1 MGNTLWISYPLYNM
15 PLFKA
20 ERNDDGYAL
29 VSLFGG
35 EKFERQTNNAH
46 EMPTY
51 GDLMECLI
59 SSGVLP
65 FSNIDRLLNKVSQC
79 RLFKR
84 CCIGLDTNVLYRRVI
99 SNTQLLSSKEV
110 VLVDTVREEIE
121 YSLNYK
127 YAPNHIE
134 SMKKTATCNQH
145 LLEELVNRRTK
156 KSRKATRFALRELI
170 LLKNALE
177 IESGE
182 DSTSD
187 SRMNDQIIARAFR
200 RYEKE
205 NGAIIMVL
213 TGDTAMKDVC
223 EAEGLEC
230 FLLETPYKMP
240 TEIDDVGPR
249 QLRAFICDLASILGM
264 VRINSVALFGEF
276 KGKVDWDGIKLVYLD
291 DWDPHAF
298 ERDMRACRRLM
309 QLSIAP

>member
-15 PLFKA
+15 PLFKV
-20 ERNDDGYAL
+20 ERTDDGYAL

-59 SSGVLP
+59 SSGVIQ
-65 FSNIDRLLNKVSQC
+65 FSNMGELMGRLTQC

-84 CCIGLDTNVLYRRVI
+84 CSIGLDTNVLYRRLI
-99 SNTQLLSSKEV
+99 SNSRLISSNEV
-110 VLVDTVREEIE
+110 VLVDTVKQEIE

-127 YAPNHIE
+127 YMPNQIE
-134 SMKKTATCNQH
+134 SMKRTATCNWH
-145 LLEELVNRRTK
+145 LLDELVNRRTK

-170 LLKNALE
+170 YLKNALE

-182 DSTSD
+182 GSTPD
-187 SRMNDQIIARAFR
+187 GRMNDQIIARAFR

-205 NGAIIMVL
+205 NSAIIMVL
-213 TGDTAMKDVC
+213 TGDTSMKDVC
-223 EAEGLEC
+223 EAEGLES
-230 FLLETPYKMP
+230 FLLAMPYKMP
-240 TEIDDVGPR
+240 AEIDDVGPKQMR
-249 QLRAFICDLASILGM
+249 TFICDLACVLGM

-276 KGKVDWDGIKLVYLD
+276 KGKTDWDGIKLVYLD
-291 DWDPHAF
+291 DWRPDSF

-309 QLSIAP
+309 QLGITP